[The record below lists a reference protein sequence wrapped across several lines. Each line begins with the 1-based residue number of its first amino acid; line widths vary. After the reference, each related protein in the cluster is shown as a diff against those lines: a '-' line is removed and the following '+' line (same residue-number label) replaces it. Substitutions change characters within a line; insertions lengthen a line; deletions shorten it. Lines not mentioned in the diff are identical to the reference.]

1 LSRAWDPTNSDE
13 LKPVVRYGQ
22 DIQSTNKSKE
32 FNMLGIYLLGLRFV
46 HIVASM
52 CWAGGGFI
60 FFLFVDPTAKALAP
74 TGMQFVQYMVT
85 KRRFSIFMVISSTL
99 TVLTGALLIWQL
111 AGGQLL
117 SYMKTG
123 PGLGFTL
130 GSIAG
135 IVVYFV
141 GMFGV
146 NPRAVKL
153 AKIGE
158 AIKAAGG
165 PPTPAQGAELHRL
178 DKEMSVLSLADFILV
193 AISLGLMAS
202 ARYWIF

>member
-1 LSRAWDPTNSDE
+1 
-13 LKPVVRYGQ
+13 
-22 DIQSTNKSKE
+22 
-32 FNMLGIYLLGLRFV
+32 MLIEYLLILRLV
-46 HIVASM
+46 HIIASL

-85 KRRFSIFMVISSTL
+85 KRRFSIFMVVSSTL
-99 TVLTGALLIWQL
+99 TVLSGALLLWQR
-111 AGGQLL
+111 AGGGLL
-117 SYMKTG
+117 DYASTG

-135 IVVYFV
+135 VIVYFI

-153 AKIGE
+153 AKLGK
-158 AIKAAGG
+158 AIESSGG
-165 PPTPAQGAELHRL
+165 PPTPAQGAELHKL
-178 DKEMSVLSLADFILV
+178 DREMSVLGLADFLLV
-193 AISLGLMAS
+193 ALSLALMAS
-202 ARYWIF
+202 ARMWVI

>member
-1 LSRAWDPTNSDE
+1 
-13 LKPVVRYGQ
+13 
-22 DIQSTNKSKE
+22 
-32 FNMLGIYLLGLRFV
+32 MLGIYLLVLRFV

-60 FFLFVDPTAKALAP
+60 FFLFVEPTAKALAP

-153 AKIGE
+153 AKIGK